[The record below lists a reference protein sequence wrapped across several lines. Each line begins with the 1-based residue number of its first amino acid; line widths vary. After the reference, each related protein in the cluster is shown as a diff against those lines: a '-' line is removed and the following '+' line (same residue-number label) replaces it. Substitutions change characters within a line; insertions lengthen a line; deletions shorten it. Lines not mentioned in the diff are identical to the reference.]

1 MKVLYEQENSYFI
14 YEYLNQYYALP
25 KERVSFSIVK
35 EIPKKIDNGRISD
48 FIEFK
53 IRFRDLLGN
62 LYEQR
67 FEFGYDNYIV
77 KGFNLKSSSGIP
89 RFIEE

>member
-1 MKVLYEQENSYFI
+1 MSILINIMLYLKTRIIQYSKRNS
-14 YEYLNQYYALP
+14 
-25 KERVSFSIVK
+25 
-35 EIPKKIDNGRISD
+35 KKDNGE
-48 FIEFK
+48 FQTLIEFK